1 MNEKKSNKTRP
12 ATPKNSTG
20 KVATRVKKRG
30 SAVKKIPV
38 IFPIVGIGA
47 SAGGLEALEAFF
59 RNMPPQPG
67 IAFVVVQHLDPNYR
81 GILTELLQRT
91 TALPALQIK
100 DGMAVEPDHI
110 YVIPPNADLSIL
122 NGTLHLQKPSVTR
135 GLRLPIDF
143 FFRHLAEDQKEKSIG
158 IILSGMG
165 SDGTNGI
172 KIIKEKLGM
181 AMAQDPSSA
190 KYDSMPRSAIETG
203 LVDYIAPVEGLPGKL
218 IEYVRH
224 ATKGSP
230 RKELPEDEKTLNAI
244 EQIFLLIRSRTG
256 HDFSLY
262 KKNSIIRRIERR
274 MSIHQIEK
282 LSEYQRYLR
291 NNQQEIDLLF
301 KELLIGVTSFFR
313 DPAAFE
319 LLKKKYLP
327 ALIKRIPKGATIRAW
342 VPGCSTGEEAYSIA
356 IVIQECLEKV
366 KLKGNHK
373 VQIFATDIDN
383 DTIEKARKG
392 LFPAG
397 IAADVSPR
405 RLERF
410 FQKQEDGYLIKKEV
424 RETVLFAVQNVI
436 MDPPFTKLDLICC
449 RNLLIYLEAE
459 LQKRL
464 IPLFYQGLNP
474 SGILFLGSSETIGGF
489 SDLFS
494 TLDRK
499 WRVYEKKE
507 GALLP
512 NTVRDY
518 AIPLFTPKVRADV
531 AASASKELE
540 SSVPELMRSVIL
552 DNFSPPAVL
561 VNHKGDILY
570 ISGRTGKYLEPAS
583 GKANLNILAM
593 AREDLRFEI
602 GSAIHKA
609 AAQKTSVTVRDIKV
623 KVNGGKQ
630 HLNVTVKPL
639 KPGKESELLIVIFED
654 IRTPEEAVRGGK
666 GKGGTNVL
674 IERELQR
681 TKERLNATMEEMQV
695 SQEEYR
701 AANEELESTNEEL
714 QSTNEELISSK
725 EEMQSLN
732 EELMSVNAELQEKVN
747 ALLEAEN
754 DMKNLLNSTEIAT
767 LFLDNTLK
775 VRRFTPEAAKII
787 KLIKGDV
794 GRPITD
800 IVSNLKYDRLGEDA
814 AEVLEKLATKE
825 MEVES
830 KDGNWYLM
838 RILAYRTVENVIQG
852 AVITF
857 TGITALKRLE
867 MAVREE
873 RQYAESILETVRGS
887 LVVLDGRLR
896 VVSANRSFYRT
907 FHVSP
912 EETQNRL
919 IFSLGNRQWD
929 IPKLRELLEKIIP
942 EKRAFED
949 FMVEHTFPK
958 IGRKTM
964 LLNAR
969 KIEQKAGGRELI
981 LLAIEDVAQVSKS

>member
-1 MNEKKSNKTRP
+1 MNKKKSIKTRLP
-12 ATPKNSTG
+12 ATPEKS
-20 KVATRVKKRG
+20 VKKIAPRIKKGG
-30 SAVKKIPV
+30 SAVKKMPDAFPV
-38 IFPIVGIGA
+38 VGIGA

-59 RNMPPQPG
+59 RNMPPDPG
-67 IAFVVVQHLDPNYR
+67 MAFVVVQHLDPTYK
-81 GILTELLQRT
+81 GILTELIQRT
-91 TALPALQIK
+91 TAMRAFQIK
-100 DGMAVEPDHI
+100 DGMALKPDHI

-122 NGTLHLQKPSVTR
+122 NGTLRLQKPSITR

-143 FFRHLAEDQKEKSIG
+143 FFRHLAEDQKEKGIG
-158 IILSGMG
+158 VILSGMG

-172 KIIKEKLGM
+172 KAIKEKMGM
-181 AMAQDPSSA
+181 AMAQDPNSA
-190 KYDSMPRSAIETG
+190 KYDSMPRNAIESG
-203 LVDYIAPVEGLPGKL
+203 MVDYIAPVEELPAKLIDYARHAVKGGLPK
-218 IEYVRH
+218 
-224 ATKGSP
+224 A
-230 RKELPEDEKTLNAI
+230 LPEDEKTRDALD
-244 EQIFLLIRSRTG
+244 QIFLIIRNRTG

-274 MSIHQIEK
+274 MGIHQIDK
-282 LSEYQRYLR
+282 FSDYQRYLR
-291 NNQQEIDLLF
+291 SSPQEIDLLF

-313 DPAAFE
+313 DPVTFE

-327 ALIKRIPKGATIRAW
+327 ALIQRIPKGSTIRAW
-342 VPGCSTGEEAYSIA
+342 VPGCSTGEEAYSLA
-356 IVIQECLEKV
+356 IILQECLEKV
-366 KLKGNHK
+366 KLKGNYK

-383 DTIEKARKG
+383 DTIEKARRG
-392 LFPAG
+392 VLPAG
-397 IAADVSPR
+397 IAAEVSPR
-405 RLERF
+405 RLAKF
-410 FQKQEDGYLIKKEV
+410 FKRQEDGYQINKEV

-436 MDPPFTKLDLICC
+436 MDPPFTKLDLISC
-449 RNLLIYLEAE
+449 RNLLIYLEAD

-464 IPLFYQGLNP
+464 IPLFYQALNP

-489 SDLFS
+489 NELFS

-518 AIPLFTPKVRADV
+518 AVPLFTSKMRVDDV
-531 AASASKELE
+531 ATYSKELE
-540 SSVPELMRSVIL
+540 SSVPELMRSAIL
-552 DNFSPPAVL
+552 ENFAPPAVL
-561 VNHKGDILY
+561 VNRRGDILY

-609 AAQKTSVTVRDIKV
+609 ASQKTSVTVRDIRV
-623 KVNGGKQ
+623 KANGGEQ
-630 HLNVTVKPL
+630 HLNVAVRPL
-639 KPGKESELLIVIFED
+639 NPGKESELLMVVFED
-654 IRTPEEAVRGGK
+654 IKTPEEAVKGGK
-666 GKGGTNVL
+666 GKGGANVL
-674 IERELQR
+674 VERELQR
-681 TKERLNATMEEMQV
+681 TKERLNATVEEMQV

-732 EELMSVNAELQEKVN
+732 EELMSVNAELQEKVS

-767 LFLDNTLK
+767 LFLDNALK

-814 AEVLEKLATKE
+814 EEVLEKLATKE

-830 KDGNWYLM
+830 KDGNWYMM
-838 RILAYRTVENVIQG
+838 RILPYRTVENVIQG
-852 AVITF
+852 VVITF

-873 RQYAESILETVRGS
+873 RQYAESILETVREP

-896 VVSANRSFYRT
+896 VVSANLSFYRT
-907 FHVSP
+907 FHVNP
-912 EETQNRL
+912 AEIEKKL

-929 IPKLRELLEKIIP
+929 IPELRELLEKIIP
-942 EKRAFED
+942 EKNEFNNFR
-949 FMVEHTFPK
+949 VEHTFPN
-958 IGRKTM
+958 IGKKTM

-969 KIEQKAGGRELI
+969 RIEQKAGGRELI
-981 LLAIEDVAQVSKS
+981 LLAIEDVAQVS